1 MNNALDIKFEN
12 LLTEARFSYLEKDYI
27 KAWALVSAVQTIIAE
42 RSAEEDK
49 ANGRAAANRVD

>member
-1 MNNALDIKFEN
+1 MTIHLDIKFDN

-27 KAWALVSAVQTIIAE
+27 KALALVSAVQTIIAE
-42 RSAEEDK
+42 RQAAEDK